1 MEAAREVQQ
10 STNGRTGPPN
20 HPQVKGPAEFGRGQ
34 GSVPPISFGLGV
46 KHDQRQI
53 LEKGE
58 GTDEV
63 ENVDEGGGQME

>member
-1 MEAAREVQQ
+1 M
-10 STNGRTGPPN
+10 NGKTDPPN
-20 HPQVKGPAEFGRGQ
+20 HPQVKGPGGFERCR

-46 KHDQRQI
+46 KHDQRQT

-63 ENVDEGGGQME
+63 ENVDEGSGQVELSEGRR